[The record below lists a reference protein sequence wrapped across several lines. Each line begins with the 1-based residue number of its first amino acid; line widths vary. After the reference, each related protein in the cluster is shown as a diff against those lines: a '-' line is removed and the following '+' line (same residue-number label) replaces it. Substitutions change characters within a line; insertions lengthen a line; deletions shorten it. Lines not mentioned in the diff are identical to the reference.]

1 MISNIRPDKI
11 DYFLKP
17 ATASGEDENTVKNLW
32 IKNFLI
38 AGGITLGAVAI
49 FLVRLLVFGFL
60 SRVLLLFL
68 CFAVVLDIYIVAK
81 FIEVT
86 VVRPKR
92 YVKMVAR
99 YGRENLASQLRD
111 TASFGFFI
119 DEDNYGNLTVLT
131 LDYLMENGE
140 FVYALKDIASLTMS
154 KHDVSAEQAAK
165 MKNDHTRKVLS
176 CAYRLEITMKDG
188 KKISELIGL
197 LTSDINPFF
206 TYLQQR
212 APHIRLQYR

>member
-1 MISNIRPDKI
+1 MISNIRPDMI

-81 FIEVT
+81 FIEVM

-99 YGRENLASQLRD
+99 YGRENLASQLSD

-119 DEDNYGNLTVLT
+119 DEDDYDNLTVLT

-154 KHDVSAEQAAK
+154 KHDVPAEQTAR

-188 KKISELIGL
+188 KKVSELIGL

>member
-92 YVKMVAR
+92 YVKMVER

-165 MKNDHTRKVLS
+165 MKSEHTRKVLS

>member
-1 MISNIRPDKI
+1 MISNIRPDMI

-17 ATASGEDENTVKNLW
+17 ATASSDDENTVKNLW

-38 AGGITLGAVAI
+38 AGGITFGAVAV

-81 FIEVT
+81 FIEVM

-99 YGRENLASQLRD
+99 YGREKLAAQLSD
-111 TASFGFFI
+111 TAAFGFFV
-119 DEDNYGNLTVLT
+119 DEDQYHNLTVLT

-140 FVYALKDIASLTMS
+140 FVYALKDIASITMR
-154 KHDVSAEQAAK
+154 KHDVPEEQVQK
-165 MKNDHTRKVLS
+165 LKNEHTKKVLR

>member
-99 YGRENLASQLRD
+99 YGRENLASQLSD
-111 TASFGFFI
+111 TTAFGFFV
-119 DEDNYGNLTVLT
+119 DEDRGRLRQPDRTDAGLPDGKRRIRVCA
-131 LDYLMENGE
+131 ERHC
-140 FVYALKDIASLTMS
+140 VP
-154 KHDVSAEQAAK
+154 HHEQARRSRRTGRQDEERTHQKSIELRIQAR
-165 MKNDHTRKVLS
+165 DHDEGRKEDLR
-176 CAYRLEITMKDG
+176 AYRST
-188 KKISELIGL
+188 
-197 LTSDINPFF
+197 DI
-206 TYLQQR
+206 
-212 APHIRLQYR
+212 

>member
-38 AGGITLGAVAI
+38 AGGITLGAVAV

-92 YVKMVAR
+92 YVKMVER

-111 TASFGFFI
+111 TTAFGFFV

-140 FVYALKDIASLTMS
+140 FVYALKDIASRTMS

-165 MKNDHTRKVLS
+165 MKSEHTRKVLS

-212 APHIRLQYR
+212 APHIKLQYR

>member
-99 YGRENLASQLRD
+99 YGRENLASQLSD
-111 TASFGFFI
+111 TTAFGFFV
-119 DEDNYGNLTVLT
+119 DEYNYGNLTVLT

-154 KHDVSAEQAAK
+154 KHDVPAEQAAK

>member
-92 YVKMVAR
+92 YLKMVER
-99 YGRENLASQLRD
+99 YGRENLASQLSD

-154 KHDVSAEQAAK
+154 KHDVPAEQAAK
-165 MKNDHTRKVLS
+165 MKSEHTRKVLS